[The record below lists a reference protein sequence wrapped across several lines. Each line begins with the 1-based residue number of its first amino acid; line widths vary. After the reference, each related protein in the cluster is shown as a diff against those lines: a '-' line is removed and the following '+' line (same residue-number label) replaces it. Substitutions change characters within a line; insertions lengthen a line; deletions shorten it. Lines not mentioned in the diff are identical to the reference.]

1 MKTTRRLQIDLAG
14 KVDAILVEAWNPIGA
29 RGLPRN
35 EYTPHVPHLV
45 SLLEGGATAREIAE
59 HLGDLRS
66 NRMGIGLAE
75 PEIRDLLVATRLCAL
90 VWK

>member
-14 KVDAILVEAWNPIGA
+14 KVDAILYEAWNPIGA

-45 SLLEGGATAREIAE
+45 SLLEGGATARE
-59 HLGDLRS
+59 
-66 NRMGIGLAE
+66 M
-75 PEIRDLLVATRLCAL
+75 
-90 VWK
+90 